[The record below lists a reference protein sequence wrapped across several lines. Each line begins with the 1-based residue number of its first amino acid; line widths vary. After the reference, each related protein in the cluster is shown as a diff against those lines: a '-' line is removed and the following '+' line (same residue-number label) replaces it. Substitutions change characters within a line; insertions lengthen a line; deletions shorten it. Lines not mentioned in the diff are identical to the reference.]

1 MNPFHIHAGADK
13 LKNPAIFSLILL
25 AAIAIGYIIAK
36 GGLNVA
42 IIVLVLPFAIFA
54 INRLIKNPEIGLT
67 FAFIINFIL
76 MGLTRY
82 LPVKLGYVMD
92 ITLILIYIALFF
104 HYFNKKLNVQP
115 FINDLSILSAIWF
128 AYIIFEVVNPEA
140 ISTSAWFAS
149 MRGIGLYMILTIPLV
164 FLLYNEPKHLNR
176 FLTIWGVFSILA
188 SLKAAQQLIL
198 GPDPWEQRWLD
209 SGGAI
214 THVLW
219 GKLRAFSFYTDAGQF
234 GAAQGQIGLV
244 ATILMMNEHNRRKRL
259 FWFVVMIAGFYGM
272 FVSGTRGAISVP
284 FAGFVL
290 YLIVKRNYQVTI
302 IGAFLLVI
310 VYVFFRYTTIGSSN
324 YQIYRMRTAFVPEDD
339 ASYQV
344 RIKNQRIFEE
354 YLKTR
359 PFGGGIGHAGAR
371 AKLYAPGSYLSS
383 VATDSWFVLIWAETG
398 IVGLYIH
405 LLILGYFIGKG
416 MHIVMFQLKTKEM
429 VGKATA
435 LLSGVV
441 GIIIAS
447 YGNAVLGQFPTG
459 LIVYASMAYVFM
471 APSLEEKM
479 LRESTGDFKETLP
492 ETESLRS

>member
-1 MNPFHIHAGADK
+1 MNPFRIPVGADK
-13 LKNPAIFSLILL
+13 LKNPAIFLLVIL
-25 AAIAIGYIIAK
+25 AAFAIGYIIAI

-42 IIVLVLPFAIFA
+42 IIVIALPFVIFSL
-54 INRLIKNPEIGLT
+54 NRLINNPEIGLT

-104 HYFNKKLNVQP
+104 HYFNKKLNVKP
-115 FINDLSILSAIWF
+115 FTNDLSILSAIWF
-128 AYIIFEVVNPEA
+128 AYIVCEIVNPEA
-140 ISTSAWFAS
+140 ISMSAWFAS
-149 MRGIGLYMILTIPLV
+149 MRGIGLYMVLTIPLV
-164 FLLYNEPKHLNR
+164 FLLYNDPKHLNR

-209 SGGAI
+209 GGGAV
-214 THVLW
+214 THILW

-244 ATILMMNEHNRRKRL
+244 ATVLLINEKKARKRI
-259 FWFVVMIAGFYGM
+259 FWFFVMVAGYYGM

-284 FAGFVL
+284 FSGFVL
-290 YLIVKRNYQVTI
+290 YLLIKRNYQATI
-302 IGAFLLVI
+302 IGGFLLIVI
-310 VYVFFRYTTIGSSN
+310 YVFFRYTTIGNSN
-324 YQIYRMRTAFVPEDD
+324 YQIFRMRTAFVPEDD

-344 RIKNQRIFEE
+344 RIKNQRIFEQ

-371 AKLYAPGSYLSS
+371 AKLYAPGSYLST

-398 IVGLYIH
+398 IIGLYLH
-405 LLILGYFIGKG
+405 LFILGYFIGKG

-429 VGKATA
+429 RGKATA

-459 LIVYASMAYVFM
+459 LVVYASMAYVFM
-471 APSLEEKM
+471 SPSIEEKM
-479 LRESTGDFKETLP
+479 ILESKEEKL
-492 ETESLRS
+492 EIIS